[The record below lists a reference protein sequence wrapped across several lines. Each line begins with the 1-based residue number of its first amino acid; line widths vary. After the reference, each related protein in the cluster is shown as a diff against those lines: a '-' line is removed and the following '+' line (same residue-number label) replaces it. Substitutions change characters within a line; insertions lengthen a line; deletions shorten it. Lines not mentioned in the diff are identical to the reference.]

1 MKFGLEIHQRLKSNK
16 LFCSCPQEDGKG
28 DPIRVKR
35 YLHPVYSELGELDT
49 AALEEA
55 KKERCFEYLYYK
67 NCCCLVELDEEPPHP
82 INREALEIAL
92 EIALRFN
99 LRLVDKL
106 YVMRKIVID
115 GSNTSGFQ
123 RSVLLGINGF
133 VDTSKGRVKI
143 DSISLEEESCAIVE
157 KDNNKV
163 VYSLDRLGIP
173 LIEIST
179 APDIKD
185 PEHLR
190 ETAEKIGLILRLTN
204 KVSRGL
210 GSIRQDI
217 NVSIENGARV
227 EIKGAQDLKALSL
240 LASNEVERQKK
251 LLEICNELRRRLGNK
266 KLSKL
271 IVEVT
276 DIFKDSNSNFVKKA
290 LQSGN
295 RAFALLLEKHNGL
308 LGKEINPNRRYG
320 TELAD
325 YARVAGVKGIIHSDE
340 PLEKY
345 SIKPE
350 EVKIIRE
357 RLNCT
362 SEDAFVII
370 FEERDRAI
378 KALENVFYRA
388 SLLSIPSETRKA
400 NEDGTTSFLRPL
412 PGKARLYPETDV
424 PPIEITDEI
433 IDKVRKN
440 IGESLEEKRERLNKM
455 LSADLT
461 EKILR
466 SHYLYIFED
475 LVAKGVDPT
484 TAAVTLE
491 DTLTMLKREGFNIK
505 EENIVE
511 TLLAYKEG
519 RIVKAAI
526 PELLKLLSTGKSLDE
541 AIAEKL
547 KPLTINEIE
556 EIVKENN
563 YDLSKIMSKYR
574 LRVEAQDVIKIIKQ
588 KRSQ

>member
-251 LLEICNELRRRLGNK
+251 LLEICNELRKRLGNK